1 MNKLIFFLC
10 LLTTSVYSQQYITN
24 QGKISFFSKAPLED
38 ISAINNRVSAIYDL
52 NTKEIAF
59 SLNIV
64 DFIFPIPL
72 MQDHFNENYLESD
85 LYPKST
91 FTGKIIDTQ
100 ESTVRINGSLNIHG
114 QENNITVDGL
124 IIEENNNMISMSA
137 TFFVKLEDYNIDIPR
152 IVMYKIAEEIR
163 IDVQVDLN
171 NLK

>member
-1 MNKLIFFLC
+1 MNKLIIFLWI
-10 LLTTSVYSQQYITN
+10 LTTSIYSQQYSTN
-24 QGKISFFSKAPLED
+24 EGEISFFSKALLED
-38 ISAINNRVSAIYDL
+38 ISAINNKVSAIYDL
-52 NTKEIAF
+52 DTKEIAF

-91 FTGKIIDTQ
+91 FTGKIIDIQ
-100 ESTVRINGSLNIHG
+100 ESKVRISGSLNIHG

-124 IIEENNNMISMSA
+124 IIQENNNMISMSS
-137 TFFVKLEDYNIDIPR
+137 TFFIKLEDYKIDIPR

-163 IDVQVDLN
+163 VDVKVFLN
-171 NLK
+171 NLR